1 MLQTEILETAFLL
14 SVNSDRRNEFPVAVF
29 GTNSGLK
36 IQFLWARSAEAVTHN
51 MDSLKNQVAVV
62 TGASSGIGKA
72 IALTLAGQG
81 AELFLAARRKEALG
95 ETAKEAQKAGGVAHT
110 SSLDLT
116 KDEDI
121 RALGEKLQNEA
132 AGLSILVLCGGAIAH
147 GSLEKAA
154 LADLDLMYRS
164 NVRGHY
170 ALIQTMLPLLRKAKG
185 QIVFVNSSAG
195 LRSPANTG
203 QFSATQ
209 HAFRSI
215 ADSLRDE
222 VNADGIRV
230 LSIFPGRTATPR
242 MEKLFAKEGR
252 AYKPELL
259 LQPEDVAEMVTH
271 ALRLPRTA
279 EVTDISMRPMQKS
292 Y

>member
-1 MLQTEILETAFLL
+1 
-14 SVNSDRRNEFPVAVF
+14 
-29 GTNSGLK
+29 
-36 IQFLWARSAEAVTHN
+36 

-62 TGASSGIGKA
+62 TGASSGIGRA
-72 IALTLAGQG
+72 IALALAGQG
-81 AELFLAARRKEALG
+81 AELFLAARSKEALG
-95 ETAKEAQKAGGVAHT
+95 ETAKQAQKAGARAHT
-110 SSLDLT
+110 CSLDLT

-121 RALGEKLQNEA
+121 RALGEKLEREA
-132 AGLSILVLCGGAIAH
+132 AGLNILVLCGGAIAH
-147 GSLEKAA
+147 GPLEKAP
-154 LADLDLMYRS
+154 LGDLDLMYRS

-170 ALIQTMLPLLRKAKG
+170 ALVQTMLPLLRKAKG

-195 LRSPANTG
+195 LRSPANAG

-259 LQPEDVAEMVTH
+259 LQAEDVAEMVTH

-279 EVTDISMRPMQKS
+279 EVTDISIRPMQKS

>member
-1 MLQTEILETAFLL
+1 
-14 SVNSDRRNEFPVAVF
+14 
-29 GTNSGLK
+29 
-36 IQFLWARSAEAVTHN
+36 
-51 MDSLKNQVAVV
+51 MDSLKNHIAVV
-62 TGASSGIGKA
+62 TGASRGIGKA
-72 IALTLAGQG
+72 IALALARQG
-81 AELFLAARRKEALG
+81 AELFLAARSKEALD
-95 ETAKEAQKAGGVAHT
+95 ETAKEAQKVGARAHT
-110 SSLDLT
+110 VSLDLI
-116 KDEDI
+116 KDEGI
-121 RALGEKLQNEA
+121 RALGEKLQREA
-132 AGLSILVLCGGAIAH
+132 AELNILVLCGGAIAH
-147 GSLEKAA
+147 GPHATAPLT
-154 LADLDLMYRS
+154 DLDLMYRA

-170 ALIQTMLPLLRKAKG
+170 ALIQTMLPHLRKVKG

-195 LRSPANTG
+195 LRSPVNAG

-242 MEKLFAKEGR
+242 IEKLFAKEGR
-252 AYKPELL
+252 TYKPELL

-279 EVTDISMRPMQKS
+279 EVTDISIRPMQKS

>member
-1 MLQTEILETAFLL
+1 
-14 SVNSDRRNEFPVAVF
+14 
-29 GTNSGLK
+29 
-36 IQFLWARSAEAVTHN
+36 

-81 AELFLAARRKEALG
+81 AELFLAARSKEALG
-95 ETAKEAQKAGGVAHT
+95 ETAKEAQKVGAQAHT
-110 SSLDLT
+110 YSLDLT

-121 RALGEKLQNEA
+121 RALGEKLKREA
-132 AGLSILVLCGGAIAH
+132 AGLNILILCGGAIAH
-147 GSLEKAA
+147 GPHEKAP

-195 LRSPANTG
+195 LRSPANAG

-242 MEKLFAKEGR
+242 MEKLFANEGR

-279 EVTDISMRPMQKS
+279 EVTDISIRPMQKS

>member
-1 MLQTEILETAFLL
+1 
-14 SVNSDRRNEFPVAVF
+14 
-29 GTNSGLK
+29 
-36 IQFLWARSAEAVTHN
+36 

-62 TGASSGIGKA
+62 LGASSGIGKA

-81 AELFLAARRKEALG
+81 TELFLAARSKAGLG
-95 ETAKEAQKAGGVAHT
+95 ETAKEAQKVGARAHT
-110 SSLDLT
+110 YSLDLT

-121 RALGEKLQNEA
+121 RALGEKLEREA
-132 AGLSILVLCGGAIAH
+132 AGLNILVLCGGAIAH
-147 GSLEKAA
+147 GPHEKAP

-195 LRSPANTG
+195 LRSPANAG

-271 ALRLPRTA
+271 ALRLSRTA
-279 EVTDISMRPMQKS
+279 EVTDISIRPMQKS

>member
-1 MLQTEILETAFLL
+1 ME
-14 SVNSDRRNEFPVAVF
+14 
-29 GTNSGLK
+29 
-36 IQFLWARSAEAVTHN
+36 
-51 MDSLKNQVAVV
+51 SLKNQVAVV
-62 TGASSGIGKA
+62 TGASRGIGKA

-81 AELFLAARRKEALG
+81 AELYLAARSKEALG
-95 ETAKEAQKAGGVAHT
+95 ETAKEAQRLGARAHACY
-110 SSLDLT
+110 LDLT

-121 RALGEKLQNEA
+121 NALGERLQREA
-132 AGLSILVLCGGAIAH
+132 AGLNILVLCGGAIAH
-147 GSLEKAA
+147 GLHAAASLT
-154 LADLDLMYRS
+154 DLDLMYRA

-170 ALIQTMLPLLRKAKG
+170 ALIQTVLPLLRKAKG
-185 QIVFVNSSAG
+185 QLVFVNSSSG
-195 LRSPANTG
+195 LRSPVNAG

-222 VNADGIRV
+222 VNGDGIRV

-242 MEKLFAKEGR
+242 MEKLFSKEGR
-252 AYKPELL
+252 VYKPELL

-279 EVTDISMRPMQKS
+279 EVTDISIRPMQKS

>member
-1 MLQTEILETAFLL
+1 ME
-14 SVNSDRRNEFPVAVF
+14 N
-29 GTNSGLK
+29 
-36 IQFLWARSAEAVTHN
+36 
-51 MDSLKNQVAVV
+51 LKNHVAVV

-72 IALTLAGQG
+72 IALSLAGHG
-81 AELFLAARRKEALG
+81 AQLYLAARRTELLEAV
-95 ETAKEAQKAGGVAHT
+95 AKEAQASGSRAHGVPV
-110 SSLDLT
+110 DLT

-121 RALGEKLQNEA
+121 RSLAERLEKDFGHVN
-132 AGLSILVLCGGAIAH
+132 ILVLCGGAIAH
-147 GSLEKAA
+147 GTLEKAS

-164 NVRGHY
+164 NVRSHY
-170 ALIQTMLPLLRKAKG
+170 ALIQAMLPLLRKAHG
-185 QIVFVNSSAG
+185 QIVFINSSAG
-195 LRSPANTG
+195 LRSPATAG

-230 LSIFPGRTATPR
+230 LSVYPGRTATPR
-242 MEKLFAKEGR
+242 MEKLFGKEGR

-259 LQPEDVAEMVTH
+259 LQAEDIAEMVVH
-271 ALRLPRTA
+271 SLRLPRTA
-279 EVTDISMRPMQKS
+279 EVTDISIRPMQKS